1 MEKKVFNIFN
11 FRKNNSEYKAYN
23 VSNDFSE
30 LSTTTCGISSTSGTD
45 VKTIEIT
52 QSQPP
57 FAELPDCNHLN
68 KITLDL
74 GDLNSGPMRPILK
87 VCNY

>member
-11 FRKNNSEYKAYN
+11 FRKNNSENKANN
-23 VSNDFSE
+23 VNNEFSE
-30 LSTTTCGISSTSGTD
+30 VSSTCGISSTSGTD
-45 VKTIEIT
+45 VNTIEIT
-52 QSQPP
+52 QPP

-87 VCNY
+87 VCNC

>member
-1 MEKKVFNIFN
+1 MEKKVFNISN
-11 FRKNNSEYKAYN
+11 FRNNKIENKANN
-23 VSNDFSE
+23 VNNNFSE
-30 LSTTTCGISSTSGTD
+30 LGSTSVTN
-45 VKTIEIT
+45 VNTMEIT
-52 QSQPP
+52 LSQPS
-57 FAELPDCNHLN
+57 FAELPDCNDIN